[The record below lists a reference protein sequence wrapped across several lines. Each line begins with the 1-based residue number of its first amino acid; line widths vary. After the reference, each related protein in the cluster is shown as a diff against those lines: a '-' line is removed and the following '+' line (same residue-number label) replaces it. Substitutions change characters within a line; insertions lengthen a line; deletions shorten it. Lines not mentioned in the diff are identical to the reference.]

1 MRLAGSSE
9 VFVVSPKNKSM
20 MLKLEV
26 IHAVATPQEI
36 TQNKTCE
43 LGGLLLDTYGS
54 HNRTMERK
62 KPATAE
68 AESITAKCALRFLN
82 MAPRLQTI
90 EMTEKVATK
99 VKIAPKP
106 YT

>member
-1 MRLAGSSE
+1 MRLAGPSE
-9 VFVVSPKNKSM
+9 VFAVSPKNKSM

-26 IHAVATPQEI
+26 IHAVAIPEEI
-36 TQNKTCE
+36 AQNKTCE
-43 LGGLLLDTYGS
+43 SGGLLLDTYGS
-54 HNRTMERK
+54 HNRTMGRRN
-62 KPATAE
+62 PATAE

-90 EMTEKVATK
+90 EMIEKVATK
-99 VKIAPKP
+99 AKIAPKP